1 MEEKKYTIDEL
12 LAALRDP
19 NSVNEEDKHK
29 VKGLANNADTWKRI
43 GNKDSFDEL
52 GLEGSELDSF
62 LTEWA
67 HDNEYSNL

>member
-1 MEEKKYTIDEL
+1 MEEKKYSIDDL
-12 LAALRDP
+12 LNALKNP

-29 VKGLANNADTWKRI
+29 VKGLVNNAETWSRI
-43 GNKDSFDEL
+43 GNKDSFEEL

-67 HDNEYSNL
+67 NTNEYSNL